1 MLEPSSPNKY
11 AEISRRLIR
20 QADDELSK
28 GDLIQTSDKVWD
40 AVARAV
46 KAVAEQRNWRHNSH
60 SLLFAVVAQLSDE
73 TGRPDLRNMF
83 RSAIA
88 MHQNSYEDWMAES
101 DVWAGLENAKVYLPD
116 LEAMQ
121 TSPPQAFTPQTQE
134 QAARL
139 RRLTE
144 S

>member
-20 QADDELSK
+20 QADDELAK
-28 GDLIQTSDKVWD
+28 GDLIQTSDKIWG
-40 AVARAV
+40 AVAHAV
-46 KAVAEQRNWRHNSH
+46 KAVAEQRGWRHNNH

-88 MHQNSYEDWMAES
+88 MHQNFYEDWMAVS
-101 DVWAGLENAKVYLPD
+101 DVQAGLENAKAHLPD
-116 LEAMQ
+116 LEAMR
-121 TSPPQAFTPQTQE
+121 TSPPPAFTPQTQE

-139 RRLTE
+139 RRLIE

>member
-11 AEISRRLIR
+11 AEISRRLIG
-20 QADDELSK
+20 QADEELSK
-28 GDLIQTSDKVWD
+28 GDLIQTSDKVWG
-40 AVARAV
+40 AVAHAV
-46 KAVAEQRNWRHNSH
+46 KAVAEQRGWRHNNH

-73 TGRPDLRNMF
+73 TGRPDMRNMF

-88 MHQNSYEDWMAES
+88 MHQNFYEAWMAES
-101 DVWAGLENAKVYLPD
+101 DVRAGLEDAKIYLPD
-116 LEAMQ
+116 LEALR
-121 TSPPQAFTPQTQE
+121 TSPPSAFTPQTQE
-134 QAARL
+134 QAVRM